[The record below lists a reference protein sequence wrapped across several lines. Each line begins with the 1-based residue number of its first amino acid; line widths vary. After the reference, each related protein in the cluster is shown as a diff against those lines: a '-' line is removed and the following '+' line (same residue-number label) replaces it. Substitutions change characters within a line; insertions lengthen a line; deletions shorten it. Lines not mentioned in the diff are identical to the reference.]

1 MNENENGWRFVK
13 KRTAADDG
21 AVYVSADKT
30 SYRRTGGPE
39 LQAEAG
45 FQRRISDLNYPVPH
59 VLEEGVTDD
68 GHYYVV
74 EESLGDQTLHDRAV
88 ASLDGSRDLPDDV
101 VDTAAQVAARLLRAQ
116 AAHLVQPTPS
126 ALRQWLDNAG
136 FTQNVFQENPD
147 LDSNRTHAALDHVL
161 EHLGTVPLVRGHL
174 DYGLPNVMPAGVIDW
189 QHYGLV
195 PLGYDVLPALE
206 IIAFKGG
213 NKGYTASPGQRRRY
227 LAAVD
232 DASLNATGQPVS
244 QNLGAYL
251 LVKALFFLALMRPTD
266 PSSTDKHLK
275 WQYRRHLY
283 TKGLEQYEHTGT
295 VDSALF
301 PGLEEFAAGHSAG
314 DHP

>member
-1 MNENENGWRFVK
+1 MNENNWRFVK
-13 KRTAADDG
+13 KRTADDG
-21 AVYVSADKT
+21 AVYVSADKRR
-30 SYRRTGGPE
+30 YRRTGGAE
-39 LQAEAG
+39 LQAEAE
-45 FQRRISDLNYPVPH
+45 FQRRIADLNYPVPH

-88 ASLDGSRDLPDDV
+88 ASLDGGRTLPDDV
-101 VDTAAQVAARLLRAQ
+101 ADTAAQIATRLLHAQ
-116 AAHLVQPTPS
+116 AAHLVHPTPGT
-126 ALRQWLDNAG
+126 LRKWLDSAG
-136 FTQNVFQENPD
+136 FTQNVFHENPD
-147 LDSNRTHAALDHVL
+147 LDNARTHAALDHALV
-161 EHLGTVPLVRGHL
+161 HLDTVPLVQGHL
-174 DYGLPNVMPAGVIDW
+174 DYGLPNVLPAGVIDW
-189 QHYGLV
+189 QHHGLV

-227 LAAVD
+227 LAVLD

-251 LVKALFFLALMRPTD
+251 LVKALFFLALMRPTA
-266 PSSTDKHLK
+266 PSRTDKHLK
-275 WQYRRHLY
+275 WQYRRHLF

-295 VDSALF
+295 VDTALF

-314 DHP
+314 HHP

>member
-1 MNENENGWRFVK
+1 MDENTWRFVK
-13 KRTAADDG
+13 KRTATDG

-30 SYRRTGGPE
+30 RYRRTGGAD
-39 LQAEAG
+39 LRAEAD
-45 FQRRISDLNYPVPH
+45 FQRRIADLDYPVPH
-59 VLEEGVTDD
+59 VLEEGVTED

-88 ASLDGSRDLPDDV
+88 ASLDGGRALHDDV
-101 VDTAAQVAARLLRAQ
+101 TDTAAQVAARLLRAQ
-116 AAHLVQPTPS
+116 AAHLVEPAPGS
-126 ALRQWLDNAG
+126 LRQWLDSAG

-147 LDSNRTHAALDHVL
+147 LDNTRTHAALDHAL
-161 EHLGTVPLVRGHL
+161 DRLGTVPLVLGHL
-174 DYGLPNVMPAGVIDW
+174 DYGLPNILPGGVIDW
-189 QHYGLV
+189 QHHGLV

-213 NKGYTASPGQRRRY
+213 NKGYTAGPGQWRRY

-232 DASLNATGQPVS
+232 DASLNTTGQPVS

-266 PSSTDKHLK
+266 PSRTDKHLK
-275 WQYRRHLY
+275 WQYRRHLF
-283 TKGLEQYEHTGT
+283 TKGLEQYERTGT
-295 VDSALF
+295 VDTALF
-301 PGLEEFAAGHSAG
+301 PGLEEFAAGYRAG